1 MTLKNITL
9 IAATMLLVSCAS
21 WRKGSTSFSSVDDV
35 YGNTTKPKV
44 VAKTDPEPKVVVKT
58 TPEPKIVVKPEP
70 TAVTQPQ
77 PKIVVRE
84 ERVETIES
92 EDPDFNYYVIIGSF
106 QSLENARNFK
116 TQLIAQGFVP
126 VILRSE
132 IGFYRVSVAAFNDE
146 MATRERISR
155 IRQQYEQYS
164 DVWLLKKMK

>member
-21 WRKGSTSFSSVDDV
+21 WRKGSTNFNSVDDV

-44 VAKTDPEPKVVVKT
+44 VTKTDQEPKV
-58 TPEPKIVVKPEP
+58 VVKPEP
-70 TAVTQPQ
+70 TAVTLPQ

-92 EDPDFNYYVIIGSF
+92 EGPDFNYYVIIGSF

-116 TQLIAQGFVP
+116 TQLIAQGFAP
-126 VILRSE
+126 VILKSE
-132 IGFYRVSVAAFNDE
+132 IGFFRVSVAAYNDE
-146 MATRERISR
+146 MATRERISQ
-155 IRQQYEQYS
+155 IRQQYEQYN